1 MTLVTVMMRKT
12 MTDRLFET
20 EDVEEETDEPEQTDL
35 ETKN

>member
-1 MTLVTVMMRKT
+1 MRKI
-12 MTDRLFET
+12 MTARLTET